1 MKRGYLAFPLV
12 LAVILFLSF
21 FSILARAQDTQHAPA
36 NLQNPTSQN
45 PVVKSDKGE
54 LSDDDIMPANDPRFG
69 VPKMPKGK
77 TALIGGTVQKIDP
90 IRQRIT
96 LRVFGDNKKMMLG
109 YDERSHIYRDG
120 VESTYKAVQPGE
132 RVYVDSM
139 LDGRELFARNIR
151 VVTTLRPADARG
163 QVMQYDARNGR
174 MTIRDDLSSSPVTFR
189 VTKQTQ
195 VKGAGADSNIDL
207 VPGSLVTVHF
217 ASDHSNRDV
226 AQEVTVLAMPGALFT
241 FQGVVR
247 HLDVKDGIMAV
258 ENKTDNKTYELH
270 FNPASTGD
278 ELTVGSEVMV
288 SAEFQGNRY
297 LAKSIKV
304 NSSSKQAS
312 SNPD

>member
-1 MKRGYLAFPLV
+1 MKRGYLAFPLA

-21 FSILARAQDTQHAPA
+21 FSILARAQDSQHAPA
-36 NLQNPTSQN
+36 KLQNPTSQN
-45 PVVKSDKGE
+45 PVVKSNKGE
-54 LSDDDIMPANDPRFG
+54 VSDEEIMPANDPLFG

-96 LRVFGDNKKMMLG
+96 LRVFGNNKKMTLG
-109 YDERSHIYRDG
+109 YDERSKIYRDG

-139 LDGRELFARNIR
+139 LDGTELFARNIR
-151 VVTTLRPADARG
+151 VVTSLRPADARG
-163 QVMQYDARNGR
+163 QVTQYDARNGR

-189 VTKQTQ
+189 VTKETQ
-195 VKGAGADSNIDL
+195 VKGSGADSNVNL

-217 ASDHSNRDV
+217 SSDHSNRDV

-247 HLDVKDGIMAV
+247 HLDVKDGVMAI

-270 FNPASTGD
+270 FDATAATD
-278 ELTVGSEVMV
+278 DLTVGSDVTV
-288 SAEFQGNRY
+288 SAEFQGTGY
-297 LAKSIKV
+297 KAKSIRV
-304 NSSSKQAS
+304 NSTNKQAS
-312 SNPD
+312 NE